1 MLSQIYDYV
10 TKYASTLVVSKAIA
24 ISGLAFQSLKMHWA
38 ESFERKIA
46 PNTSKKS
53 NLFNPLWLRRFVDR
67 STYHFKVG
75 MKRRSLEVWSF

>member
-38 ESFERKIA
+38 ESFGIKHKERKIA
-46 PNTSKKS
+46 PNPSKK
-53 NLFNPLWLRRFVDR
+53 
-67 STYHFKVG
+67 
-75 MKRRSLEVWSF
+75 